1 MEPDCKQ
8 FQMVLARPLLC
19 GVQTVLTFF
28 GGGGVCCVCVCVCVG
43 GGGVGGGGRVIKI
56 VLSHPI
62 STFQISR
69 FHQGCIIIFFSCLL
83 LNLHVK

>member
-43 GGGVGGGGRVIKI
+43 GGGRGGGGESNQNCII
-56 VLSHPI
+56 TSYIHIPDI
-62 STFQISR
+62 QISPGLYNY
-69 FHQGCIIIFFSCLL
+69 FL
-83 LNLHVK
+83 